1 MISKYVHVSSATL
14 RSFSD
19 LAVIYQK
26 ALDIG
31 TGTGKCRHLMACHV
45 AMILTTL
52 QVYGLCEFGCCSTT
66 DFVLT
71 TCELATSPTS
81 TPSAKSSAPTSPLS
95 SQAGSR
101 PTANCE
107 IPYPPLKCFI
117 SHLVISEIED
127 CNQEWTFD
135 SDSFDYVHFRYLIG
149 CIPDWPALFKQAYR
163 VLKPGGWIESFEV
176 SPTVTSDDNTVAPDS
191 ALAQWDKMF
200 IEASKKI
207 GNSFTV
213 VADQIQKP
221 AMEEAGFVNIK
232 EWNGKVSQPS
242 YDPAVFS

>member
-1 MISKYVHVSSATL
+1 
-14 RSFSD
+14 
-19 LAVIYQK
+19 
-26 ALDIG
+26 
-31 TGTGKCRHLMACHV
+31 MASTCH
-45 AMILTTL
+45 
-52 QVYGLCEFGCCSTT
+52 
-66 DFVLT
+66 
-71 TCELATSPTS
+71 
-81 TPSAKSSAPTSPLS
+81 PLS
-95 SQAGSR
+95 RAGSR
-101 PTANCE
+101 PTANCK
-107 IPYPPLKCFI
+107 IPYPPLKSFI

-232 EWNGKVSQPS
+232 EWNGKVSQSS